1 MNWQELGKQVAD
13 YAPLLGGVLCG
24 PSGAAFG
31 TILASKFGTKETPN
45 DIAAAIQADPN
56 AALKLKEIESNNE
69 TKLQE
74 LYLKDKQ
81 NARLSHKD
89 SIMPAALSVALT
101 VFVCLVVYLLFFA
114 PVPDASKDVLFMLLG
129 VVVKEWSN
137 AMQYWYGTTRSS
149 SDKTKLIAA
158 RN

>member
-1 MNWQELGKQVAD
+1 MNWQELSKQVAD
-13 YAPLLGGVLCG
+13 YAPLLGGVLGG
-24 PSGAAFG
+24 PSGAAVG
-31 TILASKFGTKETPN
+31 TMLASKFGTKETPN

-56 AALKLKEIESNNE
+56 AALKLKEVESNNE

-89 SIMPAALSVALT
+89 SVMPAALSIALT
-101 VFVCLVVYLLFFA
+101 LFVVLVVYLLFFA

-158 RN
+158 RS

>member
-13 YAPLLGGVLCG
+13 YAPLLGGVLGG
-24 PSGAAFG
+24 PSGAAVG
-31 TILASKFGTKETPN
+31 TMLASKFGTKETPN

-56 AALKLKEIESNNE
+56 AALKLKEVESNNE

-81 NARLSHKD
+81 NARLSHKE

-158 RN
+158 RS

>member
-1 MNWQELGKQVAD
+1 MNWQELGQQVAD
-13 YAPLLGGVLCG
+13 FAPLLGGVLAG
-24 PSGAAFG
+24 PSGSAVGA
-31 TILASKFGTKETPN
+31 ILASKFGTKEDPS

-56 AALKLKEIESNNE
+56 AVLKLKEVESNNE

-74 LYLKDKQ
+74 LHLKDKQ
-81 NARLSHKD
+81 NARLSHKE

-101 VFVCLVVYLLFFA
+101 IFVCLVVYLLFFA

-149 SDKTKLIAA
+149 SDKTKLMAM
-158 RN
+158 RG

>member
-1 MNWQELGKQVAD
+1 MNWQELGKQVAE
-13 YAPLLGGVLCG
+13 YAPLLGGVLGG
-24 PSGAAFG
+24 PSGAAVG
-31 TILASKFGTKETPN
+31 TMLASKFGTKETPN

-56 AALKLKEIESNNE
+56 AALKLKEVELNNE

-81 NARLSHKD
+81 NARLSHKE

-158 RN
+158 RS

>member
-1 MNWQELGKQVAD
+1 MNWQELSKQVAD
-13 YAPLLGGVLCG
+13 YAPLLGGVLGG
-24 PSGAAFG
+24 PSGAAVG
-31 TILASKFGTKETPN
+31 TMLASKFGTKETPN

-56 AALKLKEIESNNE
+56 AALKLKEVELNNE

-81 NARLSHKD
+81 NARLSHKE

-158 RN
+158 RS